1 MVFHNLS
8 IKKIFLSSAGLDLE
22 KFNDKFTAV
31 QCRKTENYKPEKI
44 LQVIPSCKRR
54 NKKAKPS
61 SSSSSDDDSD

>member
-31 QCRKTENYKPEKI
+31 QCRKTENYNPEKI

-61 SSSSSDDDSD
+61 SSDDDSD